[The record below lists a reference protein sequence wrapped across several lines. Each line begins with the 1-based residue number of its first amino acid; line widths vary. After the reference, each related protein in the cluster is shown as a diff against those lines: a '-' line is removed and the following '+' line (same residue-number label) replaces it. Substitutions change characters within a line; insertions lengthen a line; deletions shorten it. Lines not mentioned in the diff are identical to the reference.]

1 MQFLKSLRHPCIV
14 KYLNTAN
21 MSSELYLVIERSSP
35 LPDLLE
41 TLDPLGLE
49 ITTGIH
55 SVMEGLSFL
64 HEQVIKI
71 LSVSDKM

>member
-1 MQFLKSLRHPCIV
+1 
-14 KYLNTAN
+14 
-21 MSSELYLVIERSSP
+21 MSGELYLVIEKSSP

-41 TLDPLGLE
+41 TLDPLE

-64 HEQVIKI
+64 HEQVINI
-71 LSVSDKM
+71 LSVLVKMWLYQ

>member
-1 MQFLKSLRHPCIV
+1 
-14 KYLNTAN
+14 
-21 MSSELYLVIERSSP
+21 MSGELYLVIEKSSP

-41 TLDPLGLE
+41 TLDPLE

-64 HEQVIKI
+64 HEQVINI
-71 LSVSDKM
+71 LSVLIKMLLYQ

>member
-1 MQFLKSLRHPCIV
+1 
-14 KYLNTAN
+14 
-21 MSSELYLVIERSSP
+21 MSGELYLVIERSSP

-41 TLDPLGLE
+41 TLDPLE

-64 HEQVIKI
+64 HEQVINI
-71 LSVSDKM
+71 LSVLVKMWLYQ

>member
-1 MQFLKSLRHPCIV
+1 
-14 KYLNTAN
+14 
-21 MSSELYLVIERSSP
+21 MSEELYLVIERSSP

-41 TLDPLGLE
+41 TLDPLE

-64 HEQVIKI
+64 HEQVINI
-71 LSVSDKM
+71 LSVLVKMWLYQ

>member
-1 MQFLKSLRHPCIV
+1 
-14 KYLNTAN
+14 
-21 MSSELYLVIERSSP
+21 MSGELYLVIEKSSP

-41 TLDPLGLE
+41 TLDPLE

-64 HEQVIKI
+64 HEQVINT
-71 LSVSDKM
+71 LSVLIKMLLYQ

>member
-14 KYLNTAN
+14 KYLNTAI

-35 LPDLLE
+35 LPNLLE
-41 TLDPLGLE
+41 TLDPLE

-55 SVMEGLSFL
+55 SVMEGLAFL

-71 LSVSDKM
+71 LSISDKM

>member
-1 MQFLKSLRHPCIV
+1 M
-14 KYLNTAN
+14 AN
-21 MSSELYLVIERSSP
+21 MSGELYLVIERSSP

-41 TLDPLGLE
+41 TLDPLE

-64 HEQVIKI
+64 HEQVINI
-71 LSVSDKM
+71 LSVLVKMWLYQ